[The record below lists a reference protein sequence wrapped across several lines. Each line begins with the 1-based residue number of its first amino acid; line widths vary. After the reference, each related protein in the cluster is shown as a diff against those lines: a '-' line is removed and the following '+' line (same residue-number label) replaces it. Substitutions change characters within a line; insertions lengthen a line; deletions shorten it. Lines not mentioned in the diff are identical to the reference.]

1 MENKKWFN
9 DDVIKKFDEFLN
21 ERELPDT
28 QGDILVMLGAPGS
41 GKGTLSK
48 QLNEKF
54 GINHISTGDLIR
66 KSDDPE
72 LKKVV
77 ESGNFIS
84 DEMMLKMLRKELKKL
99 DLSKGIIFDGYPRTI
114 KQARKL
120 DSLLGKLGLGLN
132 HAIFMDLPEEK
143 AKDRIKNRAK
153 KEGRKDDAN
162 DDVINKR
169 SEEYHEKTFPLV
181 DFYKKSRKLIKIDA
195 DLGMEGVLKAIVKKL
210 DLKEVKKKKD
220 EKI

>member
-1 MENKKWFN
+1 MYNESNA
-9 DDVIKKFDEFLN
+9 IKKFDEFLN
-21 ERELPDT
+21 ERELPDS
-28 QGDILVMLGAPGS
+28 QGDILVMLGSPGS

-72 LKKVV
+72 LKKIV
-77 ESGNFIS
+77 EAGKFIS
-84 DEMMLKMLRKELKKL
+84 DEMMLKILRKELKKL
-99 DLSKGIIFDGYPRTI
+99 DLNKGIIFDGYPRTI

-132 HAIFMDLPEEK
+132 HAIFMDLPEDK
-143 AKDRIKNRAK
+143 AKERIKNRAK
-153 KEGRKDDAN
+153 KEGRKDDGS
-162 DDVINKR
+162 DEVVNKR
-169 SEEYHEKTFPLV
+169 FAEYNEKTLPLI
-181 DFYKKSRKLIKIDA
+181 DFYKKSRKLVKIDA
-195 DLGMEGVLKAIVKKL
+195 GLGMDGVLKAIVKKL
-210 DLKEVKKKKD
+210 DLKKPKNKTD

>member
-1 MENKKWFN
+1 MDNQPN
-9 DDVIKKFDEFLN
+9 TIKKFDEFLN
-21 ERELPDT
+21 ERELPDS
-28 QGDILVMLGAPGS
+28 QGNILVMLGSPGS

-54 GINHISTGDLIR
+54 GINHISTGELIR

-84 DEMMLKMLRKELKKL
+84 DEMMLKMLRKELKKI
-99 DLSKGIIFDGYPRTI
+99 DLTKGIIFDGYPRTI

-143 AKDRIKNRAK
+143 AKERIKNRAK

-169 SEEYHEKTFPLV
+169 FEEYHEKTFPLV

>member
-1 MENKKWFN
+1 MNN
-9 DDVIKKFDEFLN
+9 QPNPIKKFDEFLN
-21 ERELPDT
+21 ERELPDS
-28 QGDILVMLGAPGS
+28 QGNILVMLGSPGS
-41 GKGTLSK
+41 GKGTLSE

-84 DEMMLKMLRKELKKL
+84 DEMMLKMLRKELKKI
-99 DLSKGIIFDGYPRTI
+99 DLNKGIIFDGYPRTI

-143 AKDRIKNRAK
+143 AKERIKNRAK

-169 SEEYHEKTFPLV
+169 FEEYNEKTFPLV
-181 DFYKKSRKLIKIDA
+181 DFYKKSRKLIRIDA

-210 DLKEVKKKKD
+210 GLKQVKNKKD

>member
-1 MENKKWFN
+1 ME
-9 DDVIKKFDEFLN
+9 IKKFDEFLN
-21 ERELPDT
+21 ERELPDS
-28 QGDILVMLGAPGS
+28 QGNILVMLGSPGS
-41 GKGTLSK
+41 GKGTLSE

-84 DEMMLKMLRKELKKL
+84 DEMMLKMLRKELKKI
-99 DLSKGIIFDGYPRTI
+99 DLNKGIIFDGYPRTI

-143 AKDRIKNRAK
+143 AKERIKNRAK

-169 SEEYHEKTFPLV
+169 FEEYNEKTFPLV

-195 DLGMEGVLKAIVKKL
+195 NLGMEGVLKAIVKKL
-210 DLKEVKKKKD
+210 GLKQVKSKKD

>member
-9 DDVIKKFDEFLN
+9 DD
-21 ERELPDT
+21 ELPDT

-84 DEMMLKMLRKELKKL
+84 DEMMLNMLRKELKKL

-169 SEEYHEKTFPLV
+169 FEEYHEKTFPLV

>member
-1 MENKKWFN
+1 MNN
-9 DDVIKKFDEFLN
+9 QSNSIKKFDEFLN
-21 ERELPDT
+21 ERELPDS
-28 QGDILVMLGAPGS
+28 QGNILVMLGSPGS
-41 GKGTLSK
+41 GKGTLSE

-84 DEMMLKMLRKELKKL
+84 DEMMLKMLRKELKKI
-99 DLSKGIIFDGYPRTI
+99 DLNKGIIFDGYPRTI

-143 AKDRIKNRAK
+143 AKERIKNRAK

-169 SEEYHEKTFPLV
+169 FEEYNEKTFPLV

-195 DLGMEGVLKAIVKKL
+195 NLGMEGVLKAIVKKL
-210 DLKEVKKKKD
+210 GLKQVKSKKD

>member
-169 SEEYHEKTFPLV
+169 FEEYHEKTFPLV